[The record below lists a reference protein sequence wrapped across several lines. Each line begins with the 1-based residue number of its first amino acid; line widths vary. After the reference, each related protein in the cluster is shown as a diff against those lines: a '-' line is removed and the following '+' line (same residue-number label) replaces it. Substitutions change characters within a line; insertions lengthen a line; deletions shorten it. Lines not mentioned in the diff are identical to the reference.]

1 MAIEQERELFD
12 KACEI
17 TASAVR
23 GAMGGEN
30 SMPAAYVGDVFR
42 EIYGALVE
50 AASQMPDK
58 RKAGF

>member
-1 MAIEQERELFD
+1 MALEQDRELFD

-30 SMPAAYVGDVFR
+30 SMPASYIGDVFR
-42 EIYGALVE
+42 EIYKALQE

>member
-1 MAIEQERELFD
+1 VAIEQERELFD

-30 SMPAAYVGDVFR
+30 SMPASYIGDVFR
-42 EIYGALVE
+42 EIYRALQE
-50 AASQMPDK
+50 GSSQMPDK
-58 RKAGF
+58 RQAGF